1 MSLPGL
7 TDEQAWTMLSTDPL
21 AYIRELAYAHA
32 EKLRDGGTVTE
43 GDISLGGGR
52 PDSDMAG
59 PSVPGAPSVTVLA
72 DYRDR
77 RNA

>member
-43 GDISLGGGR
+43 GSYSRRPGR
-52 PDSDMAG
+52 RDG
-59 PSVPGAPSVTVLA
+59 PGLDPSVTVLA
-72 DYRDR
+72 DYRKER
-77 RNA
+77 T